1 MTWQKLHFAESVSLF
16 HCTQNKTISLLNI
29 AEIERADCSLDDFRR
44 YGEII
49 ATVTERLN
57 FPTLSYSFISVDEL
71 SFCQPCWPR
80 SPASEGA
87 EIHHVD
93 GSASI
98 NQPALR

>member
-1 MTWQKLHFAESVSLF
+1 MT
-16 HCTQNKTISLLNI
+16 
-29 AEIERADCSLDDFRR
+29 AD
-44 YGEII
+44 
-49 ATVTERLN
+49 VTERFT
-57 FPTLSYSFISVDEL
+57 FPTVSYSFIPVDEL